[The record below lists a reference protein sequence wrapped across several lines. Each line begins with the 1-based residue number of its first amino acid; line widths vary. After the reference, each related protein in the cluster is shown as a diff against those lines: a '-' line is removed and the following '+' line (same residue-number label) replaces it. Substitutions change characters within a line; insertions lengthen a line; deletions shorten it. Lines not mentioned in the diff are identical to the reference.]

1 MNAMEEYHKNDE
13 NKGAKNKN
21 ISWNPLFVALM
32 LSICL
37 VQAGCQ
43 QIQSNT
49 PSSKPTMTTE
59 APATLPTPSAS
70 PANDPAAAPTPTISP
85 TPTPSV
91 EPTLTPA
98 QKADK
103 IIQTADALK
112 NESNLNCSFLDDS
125 PPRAAI
131 IYAELFCMGYRIEEM
146 NNKKLF
152 DDVFYKMIST
162 INFIAT
168 DGTPSEYGE
177 SLGVWYSDLTEKF
190 SDIHIPYKLFDKKN
204 DQWVYQYIIDRG
216 RWIKGY
222 DLEHSPN
229 INQKITEL
237 CKVMFSI
244 YIEQKP
250 VVLEDGTQISFDT
263 LSPICQYAVNR
274 YLHQMAVLFIAKKK
288 AAKEFQDAGL
298 INVDLDEYHM
308 DEIIQKSESMITPL
322 GNEAYRAA
330 QTYPLCPDEIAEAI
344 HSDAAVKK
352 YLKMAG
358 VKVKTLKK

>member
-1 MNAMEEYHKNDE
+1 MKVS
-13 NKGAKNKN
+13 NKKEQRQGTKKKN
-21 ISWNPLFVALM
+21 ISWKELLLAFM

-37 VQAGCQ
+37 CVQAGCQ
-43 QIQSNT
+43 QVQSNT

-59 APATLPTPSAS
+59 APAPLPTPSAS
-70 PANDPAAAPTPTISP
+70 PANDPAATPTPTISP

-103 IIQTADALK
+103 IIKTADELK
-112 NESNLNCSFLDDS
+112 NERILNFSFLDDS

-146 NNKKLF
+146 NDKKIF

-229 INQKITEL
+229 MNQKITEL

-263 LSPICQYAVNR
+263 LSPICQYATNR

-288 AAKEFQDAGL
+288 TAKEFQDVGL
-298 INVDLDEYHM
+298 INVDLDAYHL
-308 DEIIQKSESMITPL
+308 DDIIQKAESMITPL